1 MTAARIQ
8 SLGGQLLYPELPI
21 FHVDAVGTAG
31 TNLAL
36 TSSFAELT
44 VFTNERVN
52 RGNHFNTSTGRFTAP
67 VAGVYEFENYMISGN
82 ANDVFRFQIYVNGAS
97 AGKELR
103 LDTGDTTNADYLNG
117 SMKIYQTLAKGDYVS
132 VYGRAD
138 GGSNAFIDAGSYSF
152 FNGRLIG

>member
-1 MTAARIQ
+1 MRIQ
-8 SLGGQLLYPELPI
+8 SQFGQLLYPDLPI
-21 FHVDAVGTAG
+21 FHADAVGTG
-31 TNLAL
+31 GINLAL
-36 TSSFAELT
+36 TSSFVELT

-82 ANDVFRFQIYVNGAS
+82 ANDVFRFQIYVNGVS
-97 AGKELR
+97 TGKELR

-117 SMKIYQTLAKGDYVS
+117 SMRIYQNLAKGDYVS
-132 VYGRAD
+132 VYGRSD
-138 GGSNAFIDAGSYSF
+138 GGSNAFIDGGTYSF